1 MSEHAEIT
9 IAPDMSSLIKA
20 FKEIGLQAKK
30 LNRKFRRLNKA
41 LKPAPLIHN
50 GKKPRR

>member
-1 MSEHAEIT
+1 MTDFVEIT
-9 IAPDMSSLIKA
+9 ITPDVSKLIKA
-20 FKEIGLQAKK
+20 FKQLSLEVKK
-30 LNRKFRRLNKA
+30 ANRKFRRLNKA